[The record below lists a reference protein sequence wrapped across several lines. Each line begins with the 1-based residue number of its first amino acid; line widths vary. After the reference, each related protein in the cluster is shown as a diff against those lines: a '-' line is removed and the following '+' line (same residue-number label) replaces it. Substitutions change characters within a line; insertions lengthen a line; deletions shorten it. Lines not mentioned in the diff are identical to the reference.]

1 MKIGFQKNI
10 KEISKIRLF
19 CKRHIDFILALLFIG
34 LMSLA
39 GFIAYKYI
47 GATFQ
52 APPEEKI
59 LEIQARQVRLKT
71 NTLQEVLG
79 RLEKR
84 ESELAESLDKDYR
97 NPFLPY

>member
-19 CKRHIDFILALLFIG
+19 CKKHIDFIIALLFIG

-59 LEIQARQVRLKT
+59 LEIQ
-71 NTLQEVLG
+71 